1 MTPFARAVLRAGPD
15 KHVANGHPWVFRG
28 AITELTGAGTAS
40 GTVTDV
46 LDSEHAWIGRGVLN
60 PEADLAIRVFTWDED
75 EILDEA
81 FFLRR
86 IDRAVAWRE
95 QLFGGDGAQTPETNA
110 YRLVYSESDGLSG
123 LIVDRYAS
131 AVTIQVRAK
140 MWEPHIHAVARRLK
154 ERTAAERVHVQVA
167 PDHAAREHIDPER
180 FQSLADASDQPI
192 PFRESGF
199 DFEIEPGP
207 RQKTGF
213 YLDQRENRRRVAAYA
228 QGRRVLS
235 GYCYGGAFEVHAA
248 RAGARSI
255 VGIDVSDA
263 ALAQARRHHERNGT
277 SCPVEYRNGDVPH
290 VLRRFRDSR
299 ETFDLV
305 ILDPPRFVVSH
316 EQKTKGLRAYKD
328 INLLAMKLLTDDGI
342 LASFS
347 CSGLVSTEEFGE
359 AIRWAAQDSGRTVRI
374 VETLGQPPDHP
385 ILATFPESRYLK
397 GVICH
402 VTGSRTLTRLPR
414 RE

>member
-1 MTPFARAVLRAGPD
+1 
-15 KHVANGHPWVFRG
+15 
-28 AITELTGAGTAS
+28 
-40 GTVTDV
+40 
-46 LDSEHAWIGRGVLN
+46 
-60 PEADLAIRVFTWDED
+60 
-75 EILDEA
+75 
-81 FFLRR
+81 
-86 IDRAVAWRE
+86 VAWRDK
-95 QLFGGDGAQTPETNA
+95 LFRGGAQDADTNA

-123 LIVDRYAS
+123 LVVDRYGDALS
-131 AVTIQVRAK
+131 IQIRAK
-140 MWEPHIHAVARRLK
+140 TWEPHIHAVARWLK
-154 ERTAAERVHVQVA
+154 ERTGASRLHVQVA
-167 PDHAAREHIDPER
+167 PDQAARERIDVAR
-180 FQSLADASDQPI
+180 FRDIEEVSDSPLS
-192 PFRESGF
+192 FKESGF
-199 DFEIEPGP
+199 DYEMEPGLW
-207 RQKTGF
+207 QKTGF
-213 YLDQRENRRRVAAYA
+213 YLDQRDNRRRVAAYA

-235 GYCYGGAFEVHAA
+235 GYCYSGAFEVHAA

-290 VLRRFRDSR
+290 VLRRFRDGR

-305 ILDPPRFVVSH
+305 ILDPPRFVAGH
-316 EQKTKGLRAYKD
+316 EHKTKGLRAYKD

-385 ILATFPESRYLK
+385 ILTSFPESRYLK

-402 VTGSRTLTRLPR
+402 VQPGSR
-414 RE
+414 